1 MAVDTL
7 IQLRRGTASQ
17 WASAP
22 GLLGHGILY
31 QGEVGYE
38 TDTGRYKIG
47 DGITHWAS
55 GLQYAAVIPSG
66 FIANSGIDIVT
77 GQDGSSIT
85 IGVTGLTSSYISDFN
100 SAVSGL
106 VTSISVSAEEIMDIV
121 GSGLV
126 GSGGIVVDYQDAS
139 NQIVIGVTGV
149 ALSGHAHDD
158 RYYTETEL
166 STSGVGGQVHWANI
180 TNAPTGFT
188 PSSHTHISTDVT
200 DFANAVSDIVDTTL
214 VQGTG
219 IGLTYN
225 SGPNELTISV
235 TGISNTLVQG
245 LGTMSTQNSNSV
257 NITNGNINVSGLTV
271 NSTGVSLSGH
281 IHSSSDIT
289 NFNESVDDRVATLL
303 QPDPVKPGITFNY
316 EDDDAFNDQLY
327 IGISSNL
334 GHIDSIT
341 SSGTGAGTLTFNAAN
356 ISATGNLTVGG
367 DLIVNGT
374 TTTVNSAVTTLDDPI
389 LTLGGDTAPVVDD
402 NKDRG
407 IEFRYNDGSAK
418 VGFFGFDDSTGKFT
432 FIPNATNI
440 SEVFSGTIGEI
451 DAKLDW
457 SNLNNVPD
465 PLVAVNLTGAVTGS
479 GNVTINNVSGEYTI
493 GVSTAIQSGIP
504 INYLTASGVT
514 FGSTTVNLGQTSNR
528 IDHLVA
534 ISGVSA
540 ASPTTLTFCVIDGGS
555 P

>member
-17 WASAP
+17 WAGAS

-31 QGEVGYE
+31 QGEIGYE

-106 VTSISVSAEEIMDIV
+106 VTSISVSTEEIMDILGTGIV
-121 GSGLV
+121 GS
-126 GSGGIVVDYQDAS
+126 SGIGVDYQDS
-139 NQIVIGVTGV
+139 N
-149 ALSGHAHDD
+149 
-158 RYYTETEL
+158 
-166 STSGVGGQVHWANI
+166 
-180 TNAPTGFT
+180 
-188 PSSHTHISTDVT
+188 
-200 DFANAVSDIVDTTL
+200 
-214 VQGTG
+214 GT
-219 IGLTYN
+219 IYL
-225 SGPNELTISV
+225 SV
-235 TGISNTLVQG
+235 TGISSGQ
-245 LGTMSTQNSNSV
+245 
-257 NITNGNINVSGLTV
+257 INNFSADVSGL
-271 NSTGVSLSGH
+271 L
-281 IHSSSDIT
+281 
-289 NFNESVDDRVATLL
+289 
-303 QPDPVKPGITFNY
+303 PVKNIVAGTG
-316 EDDDAFNDQLY
+316 
-327 IGISSNL
+327 IGISSNNAEYTVSVTGVL
-334 GHIDSIT
+334 ASLVTDFNEAVEDAVGLNAGSTGFIRN
-341 SSGTGAGTLTFNAAN
+341 GTGISWTYDDGNDTLTAN
-356 ISATGNLTVGG
+356 ISGVSVSGHTHTLSEITDVTASSTEVNYLGGSVPGTGVAGKAVVLDSNLNIVNIGNISTTGTITVGG

-374 TTTVNSAVTTLDDPI
+374 TTTVNSTVTTLDDPVI
-389 LTLGGDTAPVVDD
+389 TLGGDTAPAIDD

-407 IEFRYNDGSAK
+407 VEFRYNDGSAK
-418 VGFFGFDDSTGKFT
+418 VGFFGFDDNTGKFT
-432 FIPNATNI
+432 FIPNATNTN
-440 SEVFSGTIGEI
+440 EVFSGTIGEI

-493 GVSTAIQSGIP
+493 GVATTIQSGIP
-504 INYLTASGVT
+504 VNYLTASGVT
-514 FGSTTVNLGQTSNR
+514 LGSTTINLGGSSNR
-528 IDHLVA
+528 IDHLTA
-534 ISGVSA
+534 ISGASA
-540 ASPTTLTFCVIDGGS
+540 ASPTTLTFCVIDGGT